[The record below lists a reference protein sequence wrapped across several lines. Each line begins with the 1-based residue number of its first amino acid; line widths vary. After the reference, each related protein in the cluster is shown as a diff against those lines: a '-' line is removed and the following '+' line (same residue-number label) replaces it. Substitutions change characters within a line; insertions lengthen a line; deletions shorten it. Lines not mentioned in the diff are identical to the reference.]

1 MTNLNFL
8 TKLEVTFFGSH
19 VREKFAEFQDFRLD
33 WLTNRALKFFQQE
46 EVDQAL
52 SNRRS
57 EHSEQALIN
66 DFKSFEQP
74 YHPIPKDNHYYDAV
88 EKVKELF
95 HPGNLLL
102 PVSYPDLRYYPW
114 KLKPNAEAP
123 WNIPDFT
130 FTPTFRNLDDESEN
144 PKLHENLSRLSNWM
158 SDRVVSVRQYLNTKY
173 NVRMIDNQFPKFHN
187 LYNEIFQYN
196 RTLVHQIKE
205 GHPAFWK
212 NGTPKPY
219 YWTTLHARSHVVG
232 KDEPDKIRA
241 VFGVTKLLLMIENM
255 FIWPMQAL
263 YLNDPTK
270 GRLLWGREM
279 IRGGWKKLFN
289 EIHENGIPSAFLS
302 LDWSQFDKRLLF
314 ELIDEVH
321 SIWRSY
327 FSFSR
332 YQPTSFYPNAN
343 PRDIQRLERL
353 WQWMCHSVKHTP
365 IRLPNNELWSWN
377 YNGFSS
383 GFQQTQLMDSFANM
397 IMILTA
403 LSALGIN
410 IKSEHFWIRVQGDDS
425 LIALYE
431 QIWLSY
437 GPNFLTMLGDA
448 AAFYFNAKL
457 SVKKS
462 QFSDRLQG
470 MSVLSFFNDFGLP
483 YRTDE
488 DLLRHLFFPERNQ
501 DLARTA
507 SAALG
512 LAYAASGCS
521 IRFHSLCEYIWN
533 KLVTEKGFS
542 PNEESIQ
549 WLERAGVF
557 TELDIKAMLK
567 EEFPS
572 FIMLRAN
579 VWSHTPRSVQER
591 ERLWPT
597 EPGPRGRFYFLT

>member
-1 MTNLNFL
+1 MKNLNFL
-8 TKLEVTFFGSH
+8 RTLEISSFTSH
-19 VREKFAEFQDFRLD
+19 VREKFAEYQPFRLD
-33 WLTNRALKFFQQE
+33 WLVNRAKRYFSE
-46 EVDQAL
+46 NEVEKAL

-57 EHSEQALIN
+57 EHNEEALIN

-74 YHPIPKDNHYYDAV
+74 YHPIPKDGHYRRAV
-88 EKVKELF
+88 ACVTKLF
-95 HPGNLLL
+95 DPGRVLL
-102 PVSYPDLRYYPW
+102 PVTFPDLRYYPW

-130 FTPTFRNLDDESEN
+130 FTPTFRDLDDESEN
-144 PKLHENLSRLSNWM
+144 PKLEERLSRLSNWI
-158 SDRVVSVRQYLNTKY
+158 SERTVTIRQYLNTKY
-173 NVRMIDNQFPKFHN
+173 IIGMIDNQFPKFHN

-212 NGTPKPY
+212 NGVPRTY

-255 FIWPMQAL
+255 FIWPLQAT
-263 YLNDPTK
+263 YLNDPDK

-279 IRGGWKKLFN
+279 IRGGWKKLFA
-289 EIHENGIPSAFLS
+289 EIHNSGNPNTYLS

-327 FSFSR
+327 FDFSR

-343 PRDIQRLERL
+343 PRRPERLERL
-353 WQWMCHSVKHTP
+353 WQWMCYSIKHTP

-397 IMILTA
+397 IMILTS

-410 IKSEHFWIRVQGDDS
+410 IDNKNFWIRVQGDDS
-425 LIALYE
+425 LIAFYE
-431 QIWLSY
+431 QIYLIY
-437 GPNFLTMLGDA
+437 GPNFLTSLGDTA
-448 AAFYFNAKL
+448 MYYFNAKL

-462 QFSDRLQG
+462 QLSDRLHG

-483 YRTDE
+483 ARTDE

-521 IRFHSLCEYIWN
+521 PAFHNLCEYIWT
-533 KLVTEKGFS
+533 KLVKEKGFS

-557 TELDIKAMLK
+557 TELDVKAMLS
-567 EEFPS
+567 EEFPTLLE
-572 FIMLRAN
+572 LRAQ
-579 VWSHTPRSVQER
+579 VWFHTARSVQER

-597 EPGPRGRFYFLT
+597 EPGPRGRFFFLP

>member
-1 MTNLNFL
+1 MTNLHFL
-8 TKLEVTFFGSH
+8 RKLEITFFGSH
-19 VREKFAEFQDFRLD
+19 VREKFAELQDFRLD

-57 EHSEQALIN
+57 EHSEEALIN

-88 EKVKELF
+88 EKVRELF

-102 PVSYPDLRYYPW
+102 PVSFPDLRYYPW

-173 NVRMIDNQFPKFHN
+173 NIRMIDNQFPKFHN

-212 NGTPKPY
+212 HGTPKPY

-279 IRGGWKKLFN
+279 IRGGWKKLFT
-289 EIHENGIPSAFLS
+289 EIHENGKPSAFLS

-343 PRDIQRLERL
+343 PRDPQRLERL
-353 WQWMCHSVKHTP
+353 WQWMCYSVKHTP

-403 LSALGIN
+403 LSSLGIN

-431 QIWLSY
+431 QIWLIY

-462 QFSDRLQG
+462 QLSDRLNR

-521 IRFHSLCEYIWN
+521 LRFHSLCEYIWT
-533 KLVTEKGFS
+533 KLVVEKGFS
-542 PNEESIQ
+542 PSEESIQ

-597 EPGPRGRFYFLT
+597 EPGTRGRFYFLT

>member
-8 TKLEVTFFGSH
+8 RKLEITFFGSH
-19 VREKFAEFQDFRLD
+19 VREKFAELQDFRLD

-57 EHSEQALIN
+57 EHSEEALIN

-74 YHPIPKDNHYYDAV
+74 YHPIPKDNHYFDAV
-88 EKVKELF
+88 EKVRELF

-102 PVSYPDLRYYPW
+102 PVSFPDLRYYPW

-173 NVRMIDNQFPKFHN
+173 NIRMIDNQFPKFHN

-212 NGTPKPY
+212 HGTPKPY

-279 IRGGWKKLFN
+279 IRGGWKKLFT
-289 EIHENGIPSAFLS
+289 EIHENGTPSAFLS

-343 PRDIQRLERL
+343 PRDPQRLERL
-353 WQWMCHSVKHTP
+353 WQWMCYSVKHTP

-403 LSALGIN
+403 LSSLGIN

-431 QIWLSY
+431 QIWLIY

-462 QFSDRLQG
+462 QFSDRLNR

-521 IRFHSLCEYIWN
+521 LRFHSLCEYIWT
-533 KLVTEKGFS
+533 KLVVEKGFS
-542 PNEESIQ
+542 PSEESIQ

-597 EPGPRGRFYFLT
+597 EPGTRGRFYFLT